1 MPDKKVSC
9 TTPPPHSDGDMLNP
23 SFVPPGFLPSLQLT
37 CYYQRHKET
46 LVKTKFPSPHDN
58 DILITKFWHLF
69 SHLLTVTRT
78 SDIKNDLQ
86 IRRLYAPPPAIKV
99 CPRAVRAAIFLR
111 GGTGRVCAATHF
123 SHTKNVYINPNLP
136 GCFRFVKRRGW
147 GDVSDH
153 PHLRYY
159 TSGLIL

>member
-9 TTPPPHSDGDMLNP
+9 TTPPPHSDGDILNP

-46 LVKTKFPSPHDN
+46 LVKTKFPFPHDN

-86 IRRLYAPPPAIKV
+86 IRRLYAPL
-99 CPRAVRAAIFLR
+99 PRHQSLSSRCTGGDICAGGYGDGVRSNPFL
-111 GGTGRVCAATHF
+111 
-123 SHTKNVYINPNLP
+123 
-136 GCFRFVKRRGW
+136 
-147 GDVSDH
+147 
-153 PHLRYY
+153 PHKKCVH
-159 TSGLIL
+159 